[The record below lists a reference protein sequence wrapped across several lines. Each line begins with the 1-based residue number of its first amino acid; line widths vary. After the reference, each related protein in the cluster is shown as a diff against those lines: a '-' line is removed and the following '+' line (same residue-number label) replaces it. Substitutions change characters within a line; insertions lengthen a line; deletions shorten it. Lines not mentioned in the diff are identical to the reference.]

1 MKVDRIIS
9 SLLVMLCIA
18 TTAYGQEDIFD
29 TLDDVQEES
38 NNYATAFFKSTR
50 VVNSPSIEL
59 TAPGVM
65 NFVVQHR
72 FGTVNNGLYDL
83 FGIDNSEVR
92 LSFDF
97 GITPWLMVGIGRS
110 GLDKTYDL
118 NAKAQVLR
126 QQTGKKNI
134 PVSVA
139 FYGGTYYKTLKSSL
153 PLTAANRTSYLGQV
167 IIARKFSSS
176 LSVQVSPTFVHSNL
190 VSTKDV
196 DNDVLALGFGA
207 RQKLSKRVSL
217 NVDYV
222 YRMPGNFE
230 QGTYNS
236 LAFGVDIETG
246 GHVFSLH
253 LTNSR
258 GMFDKSYVTETTG
271 DLANGDLY
279 FGFNI
284 NRVFTV
290 AKSKEVKAAGL

>member
-9 SLLVMLCIA
+9 SLLVMLCMA

-29 TLDDVQEES
+29 SLDDVQEES

-126 QQTGKKNI
+126 QQTGNKNI

-196 DNDVLALGFGA
+196 DNDVLA
-207 RQKLSKRVSL
+207 
-217 NVDYV
+217 
-222 YRMPGNFE
+222 
-230 QGTYNS
+230 
-236 LAFGVDIETG
+236 
-246 GHVFSLH
+246 
-253 LTNSR
+253 
-258 GMFDKSYVTETTG
+258 
-271 DLANGDLY
+271 
-279 FGFNI
+279 
-284 NRVFTV
+284 
-290 AKSKEVKAAGL
+290 